1 VRGALLGDAPRSF
14 HIDTRV
20 IDLRGVDAN
29 DASNSMIPGI
39 LKSGAFTHEQDTG
52 ISGLVCAFDVV
63 AITEGA
69 RLLSGS
75 GIM

>member
-1 VRGALLGDAPRSF
+1 LETRLDHF
-14 HIDTRV
+14 IIDTRV
-20 IDLRGVDAN
+20 IDLCGVDAN
-29 DASNSMIPGI
+29 DASSSMIPGI

-52 ISGLVCAFDVV
+52 ISDLVCAFDVV